1 MSIGPRP
8 LLCRWFRRRRK
19 MVRTPFLGLSALTLS
34 ACASTA
40 PTGQTIAVTGSVIY
54 RERIALPPTAQIEVK
69 LDDVS
74 LADAPSRTLA
84 SQRFAAGGKQV
95 PFPFALTVDRAELDP
110 QHSYAVSARITDAD
124 GKLMFITD
132 TRNSV
137 TFGSGSTVDMGVL
150 NLRSEEHTSELQSL
164 MRTSYAVFCLKKK

>member
-1 MSIGPRP
+1 
-8 LLCRWFRRRRK
+8 
-19 MVRTPFLGLSALTLS
+19 MVRTIFLGLSAFALS

-40 PTGQTIAVTGSVIY
+40 PAGRTIAVSGSVTY
-54 RERIALPPTAQIEVK
+54 RERIALPPTARIEVK

-84 SQRFAAGGKQV
+84 SQRFAAEGKQV
-95 PFPFALTVDRAELDP
+95 PFAFALTVDRVDLDP
-110 QHSYAVSARITDAD
+110 RHSYAVSARITDAS

-137 TFGSGSTVDMGVL
+137 TFTSGSTVDMGVL
-150 NLRSEEHTSELQSL
+150 TLVKTN
-164 MRTSYAVFCLKKK
+164 